1 MLDKPAGDRIG
12 QPVRRREDLRL
23 VTGRGSFTDDV
34 NLPAQVYAV
43 MVRSPHAHA
52 RIRGI
57 DIAPAMAVP
66 GVLAVLT
73 GRDLL
78 ADGLRPIPHKVWQQH
93 PADLVLR
100 ERNGFKTFTAPHYA
114 LPADKVRFVGETVAV
129 VVAETVAAAKDGAE
143 LVAADY
149 EMLPAVTDTRGAA
162 QAGAPR
168 LFDENA
174 SNVVVDA
181 ELGDFVATEAAFAAA
196 AHVVKF
202 DTWVQRIAGV
212 PMEPRAAVCDFDPA
226 SGRYTL
232 YAGNGGLWRLKD
244 DLATILGVPADR
256 VRVIMRDV
264 GGNFGTRGMIY
275 AEFALVAWA
284 ARRVGRPVK
293 WTAER
298 SEGFLSDYQARD
310 LAVTAE
316 LALGRDGAFLA
327 MRGENLSNAGAHTT
341 NFSALQKGV
350 EIMTTVYRVPAA
362 YFRARAVVSNTAP
375 TRPYRSAGRP
385 EVMFV
390 MERLIDLA
398 CRDHGFDRVDIRRR
412 NLVRPEEFPYR
423 NALGM
428 VYDSGAYEHT
438 MDLALKAGGWDGFAA
453 RRAGALARGRHR
465 GIAVA
470 NYIDTATG
478 VPRERTEMTV
488 RPDGTID
495 VVIGTNSQGQGH
507 ETSFAQLV
515 GEWYGVPIDSVRFIN
530 HDSDIVK
537 FGGGAHSGRGMRLA
551 SLVMWKATQE
561 IIARGA
567 RAAALLLQAQPEA
580 IAFHGGHFMVAGTG
594 PKTGGQGTGQG
605 ISLFDVA
612 AAMLDGTGLPEDL
625 CGPLMA
631 VCDEVVTQAAFP
643 FGSHVCEVEIDPE
656 LGTVQIV
663 KYSTV
668 DDVGRAVNPMIIDGQ
683 THGGIVQGVG
693 QALQEHCFYDSK
705 TGQLLSGSFMD
716 YAMPRADAF
725 PFFDTIISE
734 VPTPTHPLG
743 IRPAGEGGTTPSL
756 AVMVNAIVD
765 ALSGFGVRHVE
776 MPATPER
783 IWRALGRLPQTLEAQ
798 RVEISHQRMAR
809 SGMDKVFLLW
819 HCRPIE
825 GGVDEHD
832 TDDKL
837 VGVYSSAAE
846 AEAAKQRKL
855 QFVGFRDYPDCF
867 FVSEYI
873 VDKDAWSEGFI
884 TA

>member
-1 MLDKPAGDRIG
+1 MLGKPAGGRIG
-12 QPVRRREDLRL
+12 QPVRRLEDLRL

-34 NLPAQVYAV
+34 GLPGQVYAV

-52 RIRGI
+52 RIRRI
-57 DIAPAMAVP
+57 DAALALAVP

-73 GRDLL
+73 GQDLI

-93 PADLVLR
+93 PADLPLR
-100 ERNGFKTFTAPHYA
+100 ERAGFKTFTAPHYA

-129 VVAETVAAAKDGAE
+129 VIAETVAAAKDGSE
-143 LVAADY
+143 LVVIDY
-149 EMLPAVTDTRGAA
+149 EVLPAVTDTREAA
-162 QAGAPR
+162 LAGAPR
-168 LFDENA
+168 LFDEA
-174 SNVVVDA
+174 LSNVVVDA
-181 ELGDFVATEAAFAAA
+181 ELGDFAATEAAFAGA
-196 AHVVKF
+196 AHIVKF
-202 DTWVQRIAGV
+202 DTWVQRVTGV
-212 PMEPRAAVCDFDPA
+212 PMEPRAAVCEYVPGA
-226 SGRYTL
+226 GRYTL

-244 DLATILGVPADR
+244 DLATILGVPGDR

-275 AEFALVAWA
+275 AEFVLVAWA

-298 SEGFLSDYQARD
+298 HEGFSSDYQARD

-316 LALGRDGAFLA
+316 LALDRDGAFLA
-327 MRGENLSNAGAHTT
+327 MRGSNLSNAGAHTT

-362 YFRARAVVSNTAP
+362 YFRARAVVSNTPP

-412 NLVRPEEFPYR
+412 NLVRPDEFPYR

-428 VYDSGAYEHT
+428 IYDSGAYQHT
-438 MDLALKAGGWDGFAA
+438 MDLALKAGLWDSFPA
-453 RRAGALARGRHR
+453 RRAEALARGKHL

-470 NYIDTATG
+470 NYLDTATG
-478 VPRERTEMTV
+478 VPRERTEITV
-488 RPDGTID
+488 RPDGFID
-495 VVIGTNSQGQGH
+495 VVIGVNSQGQGH
-507 ETSFAQLV
+507 ETTFAQLV
-515 GEWYGVPIDSVRFIN
+515 HEWYGVPVENVHFIT
-530 HDSDIVK
+530 HDSDLVT

-567 RAAALLLQAQPEA
+567 RVAALLLQAKPGTV
-580 IAFHGGHFMVAGTG
+580 AFHGGYFVAAGAAPGTG
-594 PKTGGQGTGQG
+594 ARIG
-605 ISLFDVA
+605 LFEVA
-612 AAMLDGTGLPEDL
+612 AAMKERSDLPEDL
-625 CGPLMA
+625 RGRLTA
-631 VCDEVVTQAAFP
+631 ICDEVVTQAAFP
-643 FGSHVCEVEIDPE
+643 FGSHVCEVEIAPE
-656 LGTVQIV
+656 TGTLRII
-663 KYSTV
+663 KYSAV

-693 QALQEHCFYDSK
+693 QALQEQCYYDK
-705 TGQLLSGSFMD
+705 ETGQLLTGSFMD

-725 PFFDTIISE
+725 PFFDTTISE

-756 AVMVNAIVD
+756 AVTINAIVD
-765 ALSGFGVRHVE
+765 ALRDFGVRHVE

-783 IWRALGRLPQTLEAQ
+783 IWRAMHSPPQRPQT
-798 RVEISHQRMAR
+798 
-809 SGMDKVFLLW
+809 K
-819 HCRPIE
+819 E
-825 GGVDEHD
+825 GE
-832 TDDKL
+832 
-837 VGVYSSAAE
+837 
-846 AEAAKQRKL
+846 R
-855 QFVGFRDYPDCF
+855 
-867 FVSEYI
+867 
-873 VDKDAWSEGFI
+873 
-884 TA
+884 